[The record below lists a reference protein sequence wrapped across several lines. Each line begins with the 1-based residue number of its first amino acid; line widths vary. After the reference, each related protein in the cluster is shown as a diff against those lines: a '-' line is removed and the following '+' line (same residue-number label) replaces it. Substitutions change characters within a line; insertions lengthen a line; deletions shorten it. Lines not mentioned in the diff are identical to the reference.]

1 MDGIKRAY
9 RTEFPRIDKVLF
21 IRVTTGEAVTVSV
34 TNGSTGKIISSKRF
48 EDHNDAMNYYS
59 GQFSDLKSAEEY
71 ETMKVAFKMLGL
83 M

>member
-1 MDGIKRAY
+1 MALKELTAPSFH
-9 RTEFPRIDKVLF
+9 EL
-21 IRVTTGEAVTVSV
+21 IRCCLSESQQGEAVTVSV